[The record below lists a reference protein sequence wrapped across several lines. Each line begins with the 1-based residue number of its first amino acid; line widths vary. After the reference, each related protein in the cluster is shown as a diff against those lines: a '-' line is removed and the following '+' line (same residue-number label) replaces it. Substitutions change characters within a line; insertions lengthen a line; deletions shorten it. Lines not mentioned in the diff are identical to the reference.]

1 MNKGK
6 LFVLSAP
13 SGTGKTTIL
22 KTLLKNNPKWK
33 FSVSATNRAPR
44 EGEVDGK
51 DYIYMSNE
59 KFDHAVKFG
68 DFLEKKVEIIDED
81 ETPAFGLETVIKIAI
96 NGVVECK

>member
-33 FSVSATNRAPR
+33 VSIQTHKLL
-44 EGEVDGK
+44 G
-51 DYIYMSNE
+51 IS
-59 KFDHAVKFG
+59 
-68 DFLEKKVEIIDED
+68 
-81 ETPAFGLETVIKIAI
+81 
-96 NGVVECK
+96 